1 MCAGKPAYEMM
12 ERDPDWAPSLH
23 LGHVKVKKTDTGR
36 HNRQLERSKKKQLK
50 VQSSENQSDVSE
62 ETNDEAVG
70 PCEAVDDC
78 DEAFQ
83 PNQNEY
89 GTQTDLTGALTG
101 RKQTVERKNNKEI
114 LQRNILKMMMIGSD
128 ITQDYLAM
136 PP

>member
-1 MCAGKPAYEMM
+1 MCAGKPAYEIM
-12 ERDPDWAPSLH
+12 EQDPDWAPSLH

-101 RKQTVERKNNKEI
+101 IVI
-114 LQRNILKMMMIGSD
+114 LHSCLRPVKKS
-128 ITQDYLAM
+128 
-136 PP
+136 

>member
-1 MCAGKPAYEMM
+1 MCAGKPAYEIM
-12 ERDPDWAPSLH
+12 EQDPDWAPSLH

-62 ETNDEAVG
+62 EANDEAVG

-89 GTQTDLTGALTG
+89 GTQTDLTCALVQG
-101 RKQTVERKNNKEI
+101 MEKEI
-114 LQRNILKMMMIGSD
+114 ERLLEENRQLKEK
-128 ITQDYLAM
+128 ITKRFYRGIF
-136 PP
+136 

>member
-1 MCAGKPAYEMM
+1 MCAGKSAYEIM
-12 ERDPDWAPSLH
+12 EQDPDWAPSLH
-23 LGHVKVKKTDTGR
+23 LGHAEVKQTDTGR
-36 HNRQLERSKKKQLK
+36 YNRQLERSKKKQLK

-89 GTQTDLTGALTG
+89 GTQTDLTGALIHG
-101 RKQTVERKNNKEI
+101 MEKEI
-114 LQRNILKMMMIGSD
+114 ERLLEENRQLKEK
-128 ITQDYLAM
+128 ITKRFYRGIF
-136 PP
+136 

>member
-1 MCAGKPAYEMM
+1 MCAGKPAYEIM
-12 ERDPDWAPSLH
+12 EQDPDWAPSLH

-114 LQRNILKMMMIGSD
+114 LQRNILKMMMMIGSD
-128 ITQDYLAM
+128 ITQDYLAI
-136 PP
+136 